1 MRVLFA
7 TDGEAHSARAAGL
20 LERLADPARAQVH
33 VLSVNGFELALREA
47 ESLGHYSV
55 EAGWA
60 HAQRAVDE
68 AVTRLK
74 AAGLDAEGAAIE
86 DDEATGI
93 LRVADEVDAG
103 LVVLGSG
110 KERWLDVALLGSVS
124 SSLLHASR
132 RPVLIVHAEPDHDG
146 DLRVLVGAD
155 GSEGAGRAIDT
166 FAAVADTT
174 RCAVTVISAATP
186 TPLPAGGAAGVDS
199 VGEVAPETLELARGH
214 AERATETL
222 REAGFRAEADVRTG
236 PAARVLLDA
245 IEAGPCDLAV
255 VGARGLGR
263 FRAKVLGSV
272 SDRVVQRAHA
282 TLVGR

>member
-1 MRVLFA
+1 VFA
-7 TDGEAHSARAAGL
+7 TDGEAPSERAAGL

-33 VLSVNGFELALREA
+33 VVSVNGFELALKEA
-47 ESLGHYSV
+47 QVLGHYSV

-68 AVTRLK
+68 AVARLK
-74 AAGLDAEGAAIE
+74 AAGLDVEGAAIE
-86 DDEATGI
+86 DDEAAGI

-124 SSLLHASR
+124 SSVLHASD
-132 RPVLIVHAEPDHDG
+132 RPVLIVHTEPEHGG

-155 GSEGAGRAIDT
+155 GSEGARRAVDT
-166 FAAVADTT
+166 FVAVADPA

-186 TPLPAGGAAGVDS
+186 TPLPVGGAAGAAS
-199 VGEVAPETLELARGH
+199 VGEVAPETLERARAH
-214 AERATETL
+214 AEEAATVL
-222 REAGFRAEADVRTG
+222 GEAGFRAEPDVRTG
-236 PAARVLLDA
+236 PAGRVLLDA
-245 IEAGPCDLAV
+245 LEEGPCDVAV

-272 SDRVVQRAHA
+272 SDRVVQRARA

>member
-1 MRVLFA
+1 MRILFA

-33 VLSVNGFELALREA
+33 VLSVNSFELALREA

-60 HAQRAVDE
+60 HARRAVDE
-68 AVTRLK
+68 AVARLK

-93 LRVADEVDAG
+93 LRAADEVDAG

-124 SSLLHASR
+124 SSVLHASH
-132 RPVLIVHAEPDHDG
+132 RPVLIVHTEPEHDG

-155 GSEGAGRAIDT
+155 GSEGAGRAIAT
-166 FAAVADTT
+166 FAGVADPA

-186 TPLPAGGAAGVDS
+186 TPLPAGGAAGVGS
-199 VGEVAPETLELARGH
+199 VGEVAPETLQRAREH
-214 AERATETL
+214 AEGAATVL
-222 REAGFRAEADVRTG
+222 RDAGFRAEADVRTG

-245 IEAGPCDLAV
+245 IETGPFDLAV

-272 SDRVVQRAHA
+272 SDRVVQRARA